1 MADKVGTKTSKQ
13 TQAGR
18 DVYVTSEGE
27 NVSEKSTTFK
37 YKGKWI
43 NVPSI
48 HKGRRYD
55 DDTLKIML
63 EAKIITPTSTHKSR
77 QEAETAAKKRS
88 DKLKFKKGGTPMYNQ
103 MEQFEDGG
111 LRDEGGTVD
120 EVSGNEVPVG
130 GTKKGVRDD
139 IPAMV
144 SEGEFIFPEDV
155 TRYIGL
161 DKLMQL
167 RQDAKMGL
175 KKMEAM
181 GQMGNGDEAT
191 MEDDMPFGMT
201 DLIIVG
207 GPMVAYYMH
216 NKVHM

>member
-1 MADKVGTKTSKQ
+1 
-13 TQAGR
+13 
-18 DVYVTSEGE
+18 
-27 NVSEKSTTFK
+27 
-37 YKGKWI
+37 
-43 NVPSI
+43 
-48 HKGRRYD
+48 
-55 DDTLKIML
+55 
-63 EAKIITPTSTHKSR
+63 
-77 QEAETAAKKRS
+77 
-88 DKLKFKKGGTPMYNQ
+88 MYNQ

-111 LRDEGGTVD
+111 LKDEGGTVD
-120 EVSGNEVPVG
+120 EVSGNKVPVG

-191 MEDDMPFGMT
+191 MEDDMPFEMA

-207 GPMVAYYMH
+207 GPMEEPQEKYKGGVLHAQQGTLVDPQPATGIACLLYTSPSPRDGLLSRMPSSA
-216 NKVHM
+216 